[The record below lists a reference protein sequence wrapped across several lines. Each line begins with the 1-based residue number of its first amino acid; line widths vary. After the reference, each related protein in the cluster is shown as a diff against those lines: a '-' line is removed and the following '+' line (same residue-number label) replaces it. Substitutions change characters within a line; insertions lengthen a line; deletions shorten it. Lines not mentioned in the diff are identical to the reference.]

1 MCFILYWLNHGHFHI
16 RTLNI
21 RNRNVVFR
29 NGFFDLRDLGVEM
42 LGGGGRLV
50 AVEVTVDILRVCV
63 LQPSQRQEPLVVRG
77 YVRVALHHDNVS
89 LVPGECPRQPLLG
102 LVVITAVEED
112 GDVPGLS
119 PPVSVVE
126 LSTDLCEIS
135 QCSEN

>member
-1 MCFILYWLNHGHFHI
+1 
-16 RTLNI
+16 
-21 RNRNVVFR
+21 
-29 NGFFDLRDLGVEM
+29 M

-50 AVEVTVDILRVCV
+50 AVEVTVDVLRVRV
-63 LQPSQRQEPLVVRG
+63 LQPSQGKEPLVVRG
-77 YVRVALHHDNVS
+77 NVRVALHHDNVS
-89 LVPGECPRQPLLG
+89 LVPGESPRQPLLG

-112 GDVPGLS
+112 RDVPGLS